1 MHAPAYK
8 HRQAGFSVVELM
20 ISMTVMTIL
29 TAVILTFCRDS
40 LRASVTAY
48 EMTEAQQNLRTAQE
62 YISRDLT
69 SAGDGLRGLNNIC
82 LSGAFVVDYLAAA
95 PANSACGAGL
105 INLPMLQSDDD
116 VPDDLA
122 VLGSDPPVT
131 VRTDPAP
138 TDRMTLLQVDPDFT
152 PVSVATNAIATATG
166 VVLVPASDVSRFNV
180 GEIYFI
186 TSSAGSTF
194 GRVTDIDPNLR
205 RLTFGEGDGF
215 GLNLFGNGGPLGVI
229 SDRGTLPASIMRMRL
244 IHYFV
249 DENGLLIRRTF
260 GVSGAAFADSVV
272 AENVRDLQFRYVLNL
287 TGPNGLFHQ
296 PVSELANPDQQAAV
310 RQVEVTITTE
320 TAHPIA
326 NGAPQPVT
334 MTTTTGVRNF
344 QFLEALQP

>member
-1 MHAPAYK
+1 
-8 HRQAGFSVVELM
+8 M
-20 ISMTVMTIL
+20 ISMAVMTIL
-29 TAVILTFCRDS
+29 TAVILTFCKDS
-40 LRASVTAY
+40 FRASVTAY
-48 EMTEAQQNLRTAQE
+48 EMTEAQESLRTAQE
-62 YISRDLT
+62 YITRDLM

-82 LSGAFVVDYLAAA
+82 LRGAFVTGYLAAA

-131 VRTDPAP
+131 VRTDPSP
-138 TDRMTLLQVDPDFT
+138 TDRMTLLQVDSDFT
-152 PVSVATNAIATATG
+152 PVTVAANTIATATG
-166 VVLVPASDVSRFNV
+166 IVPVPAADIGRFNV

-194 GRVTDIDPNLR
+194 ARVTQRDVNLR
-205 RLTFGEGDGF
+205 RLTFGNGDGL
-215 GLNLFGNGGPLGVI
+215 GLNLIGNGGPLGII
-229 SDRGTLPASIMRMRL
+229 SDRGALPASIMRMRL
-244 IHYFV
+244 VHYFV
-249 DENGLLIRRTF
+249 DENGLLVRRTF
-260 GVSGAAFADSVV
+260 GVRGAGFTDSVI
-272 AENVRDLQFRYVLNL
+272 AEHVRDLQFRYVLNL

-320 TAHPIA
+320 TAHPLA
-326 NGAPQPVT
+326 HGSTQPVT